1 MYSFLTNCT
10 YGMLQKERDELL
22 NATVEDVRKLADYI
36 DAFLSDDAICVVGNE
51 EKIKEQKNLF
61 ESVTPLIR

>member
-1 MYSFLTNCT
+1 MKILHDVK
-10 YGMLQKERDELL
+10 LPL

>member
-10 YGMLQKERDELL
+10 YEMLQKERDELL